1 MGKVFAA
8 LRQNPKSLVRWI
20 LYVSNITQ
28 KVVGTISKKY
38 PIAFFTPLPF
48 LYWHCAFGSSTI
60 YHASAPVPQQRTPPS
75 MPEQKEEKISIYNW
89 AIWVTR
95 GVADNMLSC

>member
-60 YHASAPVPQQRTPPS
+60 YASAPVPQQRTPPS
-75 MPEQKEEKISIYNW
+75 MPEQKEEKI
-89 AIWVTR
+89 
-95 GVADNMLSC
+95 